1 MNTVVM
7 PNQDNNV
14 VKQFTSLR
22 NNCSE
27 YYYVLHEQNNKSKIT
42 GTVSSFNIF
51 ETYIWIVFFINKKIM
66 SLTMYEEQRELGCT
80 VTGE

>member
-22 NNCSE
+22 NNCSK
-27 YYYVLHEQNNKSKIT
+27 YYYVLHEQNNKSKFS
-42 GTVSSFNIF
+42 VSSFNIF